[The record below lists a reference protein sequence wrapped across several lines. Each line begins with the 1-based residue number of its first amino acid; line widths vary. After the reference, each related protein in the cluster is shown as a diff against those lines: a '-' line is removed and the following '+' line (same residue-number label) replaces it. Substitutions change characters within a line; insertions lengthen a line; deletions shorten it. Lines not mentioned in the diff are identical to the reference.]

1 MVVFVLGSLRGWW
14 REEVLLWRWALRD
27 REQTVEGEEGVGE
40 GSREEGETLET
51 TEETRERSIVESRTS
66 SLGSSPVGVLC
77 SKSAKCRWR
86 LLCESRT

>member
-66 SLGSSPVGVLC
+66 SLGSSPGGVLC
-77 SKSAKCRWR
+77 SKSA
-86 LLCESRT
+86 